1 MKVKMLFFDF
11 VTVFFHLCYEGAV
24 DLDTIK
30 DPNDRHG
37 LEVQIMEFGQIP
49 KQVFT
54 LPHPKRLNSTDL
66 LCENVL
72 SFQKL
77 STSEFSLSKYK
88 FFISTITFLNF
99 LLIFSIFKQ
108 FCCVLKFNFLISFQ
122 MTSLSI
128 SI

>member
-1 MKVKMLFFDF
+1 MLFFDF